1 MQKNNDALIK
11 RQDVL
16 AAAWATMKGKNI
28 ADDDAYKTEW
38 LKVRKMALMDA
49 GMNP

>member
-1 MQKNNDALIK
+1 MIK

-16 AAAWATMKGKNI
+16 AAAWGTMKGMNI
-28 ADDDAYKTEW
+28 ADDDAYKKAW
-38 LKVRKMALMDA
+38 LKVREAALRGA